1 MKSFTKI
8 LKANRYFL
16 IPYIFLVTIS
26 IILVLIFTKAE
37 IHIALNKFN
46 TNQFDVFFKYATYLG
61 DGIMIGVLFIVL
73 LFIKYQHAFAFLTGS
88 LITSVIINVMKKVI
102 FHNMY
107 RPSKYFELYETYKLH
122 LVEGVNLHQLQSF
135 PSGHSATAFN
145 VFFTIAILVKNNTL
159 KLLFFVLAYTVAYS
173 RIYISQHFLVDI
185 TVGSLIATLC
195 IIISFNWFSKFK
207 SQWLNRSILNRNE

>member
-1 MKSFTKI
+1 MSSFTKL

-16 IPYIFLVTIS
+16 IPYIFIATLS

-61 DGIMIGVLFIVL
+61 DGLMIAFLFIAL
-73 LFIKYQHAFAFLTGS
+73 LFIKYRHAFAFLTGS
-88 LITSVIINVMKKVI
+88 LITSVIVNVMKKVI
-102 FHNMY
+102 FHDMY
-107 RPSKYFELYETYKLH
+107 RPSKYFELYETYQLH
-122 LVEGVNLHQLQSF
+122 LVDGVNLHQLQSF

-145 VFFTIAILVKNNTL
+145 VFFTIAILVKSNTL
-159 KLLFFVLAYTVAYS
+159 KFIFLLLAYLVAYS
-173 RIYISQHFLVDI
+173 RIYISQHFLIDI

-195 IIISFNWFSKFK
+195 ILISFNWFSKFK
-207 SQWLNRSILNRNE
+207 SPWLNHSLSNKK